1 MLLRLSLCKIMFHH
15 CFRDEQRVLKNI
27 VNHVL
32 KVMQMVPLEVATHP
46 VGLEEVVVDLQMTIS
61 KSVKGLH
68 DVQIVGI
75 WGMGGCGKTTL
86 AKKLYNEKYSSIT
99 RSSFLFDIRSAASKN
114 ELHKMQIQLLTD
126 LESKF
131 NDQTLNNIEQG
142 KKILS
147 NYLRSFPVFIIMDDV
162 DHSDQLEA
170 LLPGKASLA
179 SGSLIIVT
187 TRDKEVL
194 RVWGVSCIYEMKP
207 MNQSHAKQ
215 LFCWHAFLQPSPLLG
230 FEDLV
235 EKFITASNGLPLSLK
250 VFGGQLY
257 GCSNKDLWEDVLHK
271 ISRIMPDDIINKL
284 RVSYDALDREEQQ
297 MFLDV
302 ACFFIGENKMTAI
315 EVWEGSGWSGQWGW
329 ERLVNKCLVE
339 LVHESEIRMHDHL
352 RDLGR
357 EIASTLSPYRLWS
370 PSQLMVINKQE
381 EIRGIIL
388 NRVSNHIH
396 NIPDSLVTRSMCV
409 DGLKVF
415 VKGEGYGFGSQ
426 ISSLSRELVWL
437 RCTGISLRYLPSIM
451 PLKNLRVL
459 ELHSYYDG
467 IDVWEDWTNTLVQL
481 RVLIVYLCH
490 DLRSIPKSIGDIK
503 NLTKLCLTWCN
514 ARNLPEEFCHLQSL
528 EHLQLQYFKK
538 LLSLPSCFGHLTELR
553 HLDLGYCVALRE
565 LPDSCKQLRFLQ
577 HLDLGGCEKLTL
589 QLDILE
595 NMTKLKY
602 LNLSFCRQVEN
613 LPSDHITNQASLSEL
628 YLNQTRL
635 RKLPD
640 NIGRLSK
647 LRVLEISPFP
657 GCFWMQSLP
666 DSMGNLT
673 LLEKLVLRNL
683 QVQSLPKSLKQLINL
698 QTLRIDDCPIG
709 KLDFWQGPSTCSW
722 NNLKEIHLQ
731 STGVSNIS
739 ISDDCCPNLK
749 NIGLW
754 LNDHLTEVDTLPTKV
769 EHVVVLDCKLL
780 RNVNGIG
787 GVVNL
792 RKLRLRD
799 CTELETLP
807 CFDKLGL
814 LKEFSLEG
822 GNKIEVILG
831 LQHCTSLEE
840 LHIEGKCWQVSAI
853 ESWEHVQRLRELKVL
868 AKKRPAVER
877 CIQTIQKWPE
887 EIIICT
893 KAVAGAGS
901 LLNSSAFRNFSVI
914 HSVANEEFNYDKR
927 ICFNVSNYPMML
939 CLLINCRYPSM
950 RMYIDV
956 GSSTKY
962 TVVLGEGTTLPTPS
976 PPVITELPAEETAQE
991 SMPDKSGNLE
1001 QVQQLETPNIPIRTP
1016 PFPQRLQLEVS
1027 R

>member
-1 MLLRLSLCKIMFHH
+1 MSRASLHLAIFSPTYAQSPWCLAELSFMLKTATPIIPIFYRVQPNDLRHLIHGKGIYAASFLEHEKKGRYSIHKLQEWKMALHEVSFYTGESIDNYE
-15 CFRDEQRVLKNI
+15 DEQRVLKNI

-673 LLEKLVLRNL
+673 LLEKL
-683 QVQSLPKSLKQLINL
+683 
-698 QTLRIDDCPIG
+698 
-709 KLDFWQGPSTCSW
+709 
-722 NNLKEIHLQ
+722 
-731 STGVSNIS
+731 
-739 ISDDCCPNLK
+739 
-749 NIGLW
+749 
-754 LNDHLTEVDTLPTKV
+754 
-769 EHVVVLDCKLL
+769 
-780 RNVNGIG
+780 
-787 GVVNL
+787 
-792 RKLRLRD
+792 
-799 CTELETLP
+799 
-807 CFDKLGL
+807 
-814 LKEFSLEG
+814 
-822 GNKIEVILG
+822 
-831 LQHCTSLEE
+831 HCTSLEE

-962 TVVLGEGTTLPTPS
+962 TVVLGEGKWTLIGVFTQHSEWFTREKFSIFSLPTEDNNK
-976 PPVITELPAEETAQE
+976 VEKGMVVTGTKE
-991 SMPDKSGNLE
+991 SMMEGFHCLLALLAN
-1001 QVQQLETPNIPIRTP
+1001 
-1016 PFPQRLQLEVS
+1016 
-1027 R
+1027 